1 MESDPIDCGGGS
13 RNFQAPSS
21 GPSGMTTSDPV
32 RWGILGVA
40 NIAVNRVIPALH
52 ASRFAIPVAIA
63 SRDIAK
69 ARAAAEA
76 LGIPRAYGSY
86 EELIDD
92 ADVEAVYNPLP
103 NHLHVPW
110 SIRAAQAGK
119 HVLCEKPIAL
129 SADEARTLLAA
140 RDASGVQIA
149 EAFMVRTHPQ
159 WLEVQRLIASGRI
172 GPLRLITGHFS
183 YYRRDPADIRSQVAW
198 GGGALM
204 DIGCYPIF
212 ISRWM
217 FDAEPEAVVAMMDRD
232 PDMRI
237 DRLTS
242 AMMRFPTGQ
251 ATFTC
256 AGQLGPY
263 QRVQLF
269 GERGRIEVEIPFN
282 ALPDKPARI
291 FVDDGSQLGG
301 ASAVAIEI
309 PAVDQYTLQADRFSQ
324 AVRGTGSVP
333 VSLETAIGNM
343 EVIDALF
350 RSAQRLAWTE
360 VQAGI
365 QKRGLFG

>member
-1 MESDPIDCGGGS
+1 
-13 RNFQAPSS
+13 
-21 GPSGMTTSDPV
+21 MTSVEPV
-32 RWGILGVA
+32 RWGILGAA
-40 NIAVNRVIPALH
+40 NIAVNKVIPAMR
-52 ASRFAIPVAIA
+52 ASRLSVPVAIA

-69 ARAAAEA
+69 ARAAAAA

-86 EELIDD
+86 DELIADT
-92 ADVEAVYNPLP
+92 DVEAVYNPLP
-103 NHLHVPW
+103 NHLHAPW

-129 SADEARTLLAA
+129 SAAEARTLLAA
-140 RDASGVQIA
+140 RNETNVQIA

-159 WLEVQRLIASGRI
+159 WQAVERILASGRI
-172 GPLRLITGHFS
+172 GTLRLITGHFS
-183 YYRRDPADIRSQVAW
+183 YYRRDPADIRSQVDW

-212 ISRWM
+212 IARWM
-217 FDAEPEAVVAMMDRD
+217 YGTEPLEVATMMERD
-232 PDMRI
+232 PDLRI

-263 QRVQLF
+263 QRVHLF

-282 ALPDKPARI
+282 APPDKPCRI
-291 FVDDGSQLGG
+291 FVDDGSKLGD
-301 ASAVAIEI
+301 ASAEAIVI
-309 PAVDQYTLQADRFSQ
+309 PAVDQFTLQADRFSE
-324 AVRGTGSVP
+324 AVRGVGALP
-333 VSLETAIGNM
+333 VSLETSIGNM

-350 RSAQRLAWTE
+350 RSAEL
-360 VQAGI
+360 
-365 QKRGLFG
+365 RGWAAVRADI